1 MVTLFHFSLKE
12 TSERHGDM
20 ADPRFRQEN
29 IQKDHPEQS
38 CPKDLG
44 ANLKRLSL
52 VKDDNLSFN
61 KDNNC
66 NGSKPMFKHR
76 FNMFIS
82 MSS

>member
-1 MVTLFHFSLKE
+1 
-12 TSERHGDM
+12 M
-20 ADPRFRQEN
+20 ADPRFRQKN
-29 IQKDHPEQS
+29 VQKYHAEQS

-66 NGSKPMFKHR
+66 NGLKPIFKHG
-76 FNMFIS
+76 FNMFIP